1 MQRSEVETVVAYS
14 DDCLEV
20 EIFSCIR
27 KDITAMKKKEQFRLL
42 REGSY
47 KDGTAWAVFSID
59 RSKFD
64 IARSAKSTRNL
75 SDEQRQEIA
84 DRFKN
89 AVGRD
94 DRA

>member
-1 MQRSEVETVVAYS
+1 MAAVT
-14 DDCLEV
+14 
-20 EIFSCIR
+20 R
-27 KDITAMKKKEQFRLL
+27 KPQFRLL

-59 RSKFD
+59 RTKFD
-64 IARSAKSTRNL
+64 IARCAKSTRNL

-89 AVGRD
+89 AGGRD